1 MKVIH
6 CVGVLL
12 VVARAAV
19 GAQDPLSAAKDL
31 YASAAY
37 EEALSALRGLDSEST
52 TPQIARQ
59 VAEYRAFCLYALGRT
74 QEAESIVEA
83 MIRKDPLASLNTAD
97 ASPRIETMFV
107 EVRKRLL
114 PSLIRE
120 RFRSARSAIDQKS
133 FKIAEAPLNQA
144 RLMIVEAEKL
154 GVKDDGLSDL
164 NVLVDGFLQLV
175 RSTIEQQASPERA
188 AAAPP
193 ASDAAS
199 RAGLSSPAAA
209 GASRASLPPAAG
221 TARGNLPSAA
231 RGARAVSPSG
241 AAPANSARVYTI
253 DDQDVS
259 PPVVIDQ
266 RMPGI
271 PAELTQMIRATHATG
286 LIEVLIDEHGNVED
300 ATIRQSVNIGFDG
313 AILRAA
319 RRWKYRAAM
328 KDGVAVRY
336 VKILA
341 LVP

>member
-1 MKVIH
+1 MKVIR
-6 CVGVLL
+6 CIGIVL
-12 VVARAAV
+12 VAAGTAF

-37 EEALSALRGLDSEST
+37 EDALSALSRLDAESS

-59 VAEYRAFCLYALGRT
+59 ADEYRAFSLYALGRT
-74 QEAESIVEA
+74 QEAESIAEA
-83 MIRKDPLASLNTAD
+83 MIRKDPLAPLNAAD
-97 ASPRIETMFV
+97 ASPRIEAMFV

-120 RFRSARSAIDQKS
+120 RFRSARSAVDQKS

-154 GVKDDGLSDL
+154 GVQDDGLSDL

-175 RSTIEQQASPERA
+175 RSTLEQQASPARPA
-188 AAAPP
+188 GAPP
-193 ASDAAS
+193 VSEAAS
-199 RAGLSSPAAA
+199 RSSASPAGAAGASRSNPPAA
-209 GASRASLPPAAG
+209 GASRA
-221 TARGNLPSAA
+221 
-231 RGARAVSPSG
+231 VSPTG
-241 AAPANSARVYTI
+241 ATSSSTGRVYSI

-259 PPVVIDQ
+259 PPAVIDQ
-266 RMPGI
+266 RITGL
-271 PAELTQMIRATHATG
+271 PAEVTQMIKATRATG
-286 LIEVLIDEHGNVED
+286 LVEVIIDETGSVVD

-319 RRWKYRAAM
+319 RRWKYRPAM
-328 KDGVAVRY
+328 KDGVPVRY